1 MIPRVK
7 YFGSFTT
14 RDTGTY
20 RNTVTESL
28 LIGIEMK
35 QNCQA
40 LVALAL
46 EKGLLINVTAE
57 RVIRLLPPLTIDS
70 KQTIELAKLLV
81 PCINAFTHTT

>member
-1 MIPRVK
+1 MSLLKEGLAGNDSVLEVRHL
-7 YFGSFTT
+7 G
-14 RDTGTY
+14 
-20 RNTVTESL
+20 L

-40 LVALAL
+40 MVALAL

-70 KQTIELAKLLV
+70 LQTNELAELLI
-81 PCINAFTHTT
+81 PCINTFTHNS